1 MEPANC
7 NIDLIVYMPNLRVEK
22 PMEQP
27 AHFMTTPPNAKLR
40 HMFLSIPGAW
50 ANHIANFTAN
60 AANQTSIVDAVT
72 PSPFH
77 FRIPF
82 PSIFNA
88 WQPVPV
94 PSVVR

>member
-1 MEPANC
+1 
-7 NIDLIVYMPNLRVEK
+7 
-22 PMEQP
+22 MEQP
-27 AHFMTTPPNAKLR
+27 AHFITTPPNAKLR
-40 HMFLSIPGAW
+40 YMLSSIPGAW
-50 ANHIANFTAN
+50 ANHSAKFATN
-60 AANQTSIVDAVT
+60 AKDQSSIVDAMT